1 MKPVRKDAARTRKR
15 LLAAA
20 SVLFA
25 EQGFRETTVA
35 AICRRAG
42 ANVAAVNY
50 HFGSKEELYVA
61 SWQHAFEASIA
72 KHPPDGGVDP
82 AAPARERF
90 AGRVRSMIERIAD
103 PKSHEFEILHRE
115 FAGPTGLLSE
125 VMQKRI
131 QPLRAGLE
139 SVIGELLGPETH
151 AETVRFCVT
160 SVHAQCFGPLLKL
173 RRRRVAPHAPHPA
186 GLAELDLD
194 RYAEHV
200 VAFSL
205 AGLRSLRRQS
215 AGRRGPQ
222 KIVPESVTGAIDPL
236 RHNGGRERG
245 S

>member
-1 MKPVRKDAARTRKR
+1 MKPVRKDAARTRGR

-35 AICRRAG
+35 AICTRAR

-61 SWQHAFEASIA
+61 AWQHAFEASIA
-72 KHPPDGGVDP
+72 KHPPDGGVP
-82 AAPARERF
+82 PHAPARERF

-103 PKSHEFEILHRE
+103 PKSHEFEIVHRE

-125 VMQKRI
+125 VMRERI
-131 QPLRAGLE
+131 RPLRAGLE
-139 SVIGELLGPETH
+139 SVIRELLGAEADP
-151 AETVRFCVT
+151 ETVRFCAT
-160 SVHAQCFGPLLKL
+160 SIHAQCFGPLLKL
-173 RRRRVAPHAPHPA
+173 RRRRRTPHAPHPA
-186 GLAELDLD
+186 GLADLDLE
-194 RYAEHV
+194 RYADHV

-215 AGRRGPQ
+215 AGRR
-222 KIVPESVTGAIDPL
+222 ESRRMVQ
-236 RHNGGRERG
+236 
-245 S
+245 